1 LLGYRNTGDDGNK
14 KNVCIHVFGQY
25 IVKDYYLATLHT
37 FFAAGTILKS
47 KLIDIFYFFLAGI
60 SGTLVVFSVFGGCF
74 VVGVAMDVLFLIISA
89 YFIVR
94 GFLDIESENKKL
106 SKNWQILSWIAWCLL
121 LLGVILTLT
130 GYKLGINGLGWG
142 GFVLFLLC
150 SFVVPEQANDKNFH
164 VNRRDET
171 GFDDKN

>member
-1 LLGYRNTGDDGNK
+1 M
-14 KNVCIHVFGQY
+14 
-25 IVKDYYLATLHT
+25 
-37 FFAAGTILKS
+37 KS

-60 SGTLVVFSVFGGCF
+60 SGTLAAFSMFKDHSAASI
-74 VVGVAMDVLFLIISA
+74 AMDVLFLIISA

-150 SFVVPEQANDKNFH
+150 SFIVPEQANDKNFH

>member
-1 LLGYRNTGDDGNK
+1 MLYKEITIKNELG
-14 KNVCIHVFGQY
+14 
-25 IVKDYYLATLHT
+25 
-37 FFAAGTILKS
+37 LKS
-47 KLIDIFYFFLAGI
+47 SVAARFVQTAGQFKSQI
-60 SGTLVVFSVFGGCF
+60 L
-74 VVGVAMDVLFLIISA
+74 
-89 YFIVR
+89 
-94 GFLDIESENKKL
+94 IESENKKL

-150 SFVVPEQANDKNFH
+150 SFVVPEQANDMNFH
-164 VNRRDET
+164 VKRRDET